1 VACNFKSHVIDIS
14 HQCDQKVTR
23 GEKELKIANR
33 SWVRVRVRVRFRV
46 KVAPFSSFQLRFAL
60 FRFLV
65 TLLETNA

>member
-1 VACNFKSHVIDIS
+1 
-14 HQCDQKVTR
+14 VTR